1 MKIGT
6 LLILLFATATAQSPS
21 PREQYSVIAIQ
32 YVGILDKPIFP
43 IIISDSKDGAEWYR
57 TAVLKQK
64 SEIGLKYLHVV
75 DAQLMVKLVRET
87 KSYRDT
93 ARKSPGATST
103 DSGTVSI
110 TLVKTG
116 KRIVVR
122 LNIEDAILFLE
133 SLKNICGGD
142 ISLCSDLQEFQDRM
156 RAMSPKSEEWPTLS
170 RM

>member
-1 MKIGT
+1 MLYKLSKT
-6 LLILLFATATAQSPS
+6 CSV
-21 PREQYSVIAIQ
+21 VIA
-32 YVGILDKPIFP
+32 VIL
-43 IIISDSKDGAEWYR
+43 S
-57 TAVLKQK
+57 
-64 SEIGLKYLHVV
+64 GLLSVV

-122 LNIEDAILFLE
+122 LNIEDAIPFLE

-156 RAMSPKSEEWPTLS
+156 RAMSSKSENGPRSLECDYFLKRLRADSVWSRSGPTAKQQP
-170 RM
+170 RG